1 MNVIRHTD
9 ARYEAK
15 LSRLAKASSLFDP
28 VIEQRTLDIVREVE
42 CNGDKA
48 VLQYTKKFD
57 GASLRP
63 ADLVVPA
70 KRLAEAWKN
79 TLPKTKRAIRLAKAN
94 VAALSLIHN

>member
-28 VIEQRTLDIVREVE
+28 VIEDRTLKIAREVE
-42 CNGDKA
+42 RNGDKA
-48 VLQYTKKFD
+48 VLQFTKKFD

-63 ADLVVPA
+63 AGLEVPA
-70 KRLAEAWKN
+70 RRLHEAWKK
-79 TLPKTKRAIRLAKAN
+79 LM
-94 VAALSLIHN
+94 SSD